1 MKISRKDLRRI
12 ILESLGENRRPNLL
26 KEGVNLAAAWRAANR
41 AYADGSSQEDLE
53 LARKFKKALEEHEKN
68 DSGPFRRDGGRLRQ
82 AESVLQF
89 LKDAINSKTGSG
101 PGDPVEKPPKPEPDP
116 AKDGVSDADDTGI
129 DTPPAETPET
139 PETSDWKKYGNET
152 GWEYQIQGAS
162 PNQIWVTRKAG
173 GNGTEYKL
181 NKRRYKS
188 TVRKLDSDSNMP
200 DRTSE
205 SIRNDPALSS
215 APASSASSTSGDQA
229 ADTSAVSNNENSTNE
244 KLKKIF
250 NAGYKLLVAIP
261 AGKVTIYTPD
271 GADDPGLYSV
281 KEFDS
286 ITNLDAFYQQTSAS
300 RLANKNKGSIIY
312 SGIDFYYNQE
322 DKKMYFDGSAL
333 NNFSLGPYVTKNLN
347 SGSVAYVLEGVDLDA
362 AVDDAYVKLNIE
374 ESENQAGRTSVP
386 TPGLRAAPP
395 ASALS
400 EESSISENKV
410 IYGESHATLM
420 RKRYWGRY

>member
-1 MKISRKDLRRI
+1 MKISRKDLRKI
-12 ILESLGENRRPNLL
+12 ILESLNEKTLL
-26 KEGVNLAAAWRAANR
+26 KEVSL
-41 AYADGSSQEDLE
+41 
-53 LARKFKKALEEHEKN
+53 RKIRKALIDAEKDAKKTN
-68 DSGPFRRDGGRLRQ
+68 QEQDPDLVATLEKYRDDLRIAFDADSGPFKNKDSSRYREAKDLFDTIERFLR
-82 AESVLQF
+82 SP
-89 LKDAINSKTGSG
+89 G
-101 PGDPVEKPPKPEPDP
+101 PVNVPPISDDNAPVEVPEKTPGKAPEPSQ
-116 AKDGVSDADDTGI
+116 V
-129 DTPPAETPET
+129 AEPES
-139 PETSDWKKYGNET
+139 EWKKYQNET
-152 GWEYQIQGAS
+152 DWEYQIQEES